1 LKLVTFKI
9 HTEQRL
15 GVLVG
20 EKIVD
25 LNSAYAL
32 MLKETKGV
40 DYARRLAS
48 AIIPPSLTGFL
59 ETYDEGLDTA
69 KNVLKWLDDK
79 PADIVGIEGEK
90 IVLNNDEVRI
100 GPPIPY
106 PGKIYCAAVN
116 YYDHATESIK
126 DPEQR
131 QKEID
136 RLKSLNLKV
145 ADCFQKQPSLVVG
158 PTAPIIKPKVSERL
172 DYECELAVVIGKKGK
187 DIPPEKVYEHIAGYT
202 ILIDVSFRDQ
212 GFPRDVEFGL
222 YKRDTN
228 WTKGKGMDNACPIGP
243 CVVTS
248 DEIKNPFNPALT
260 LVTRVNGKTRQNG
273 SVENMIIKIPE
284 LVSYMSRGAT
294 LKPGD
299 LIATGTCAGVA
310 GSWGPEGYLKV
321 GDILECE
328 IQPIGIQRH
337 VVVADTGPI

>member
-1 LKLVTFKI
+1 MKLVTFKI
-9 HTEQRL
+9 HTESRL
-15 GVLVG
+15 GVILDDRV
-20 EKIVD
+20 VD

-32 MLKETKGV
+32 MLKENKGI
-40 DYARRLAS
+40 DYAQRAAS
-48 AIIPPSLTGFL
+48 SVIPSDMIGFL
-59 ETYDEGLDTA
+59 ETNDEGLNAA
-69 KNVLKWLDDK
+69 KKTLEWIKSK
-79 PADIVGIEGEK
+79 PNDIVGIDGEK
-90 IVLNNDEVRI
+90 IFLKYDEIRI
-100 GPPIPY
+100 VQPISY

-126 DPEQR
+126 DPVAR

-145 ADCFQKQPSLVVG
+145 ADCFQKQPSLIVG
-158 PTAPIIKPKVSERL
+158 PNAPIIKPKVSERL

-187 DIPPEKVYEHIAGYT
+187 DIPSEKVYEHIAGYT

-212 GFPRDVEFGL
+212 GFPRDVDFGL

-243 CVVTS
+243 CIVTS
-248 DEIKNPFNPALT
+248 DEIINPYDPDLK
-260 LVTRVNGKTRQNG
+260 LVTRVNGKVRQNG
-273 SVENMIIKIPE
+273 TVKNMIIKIPD

-321 GDILECE
+321 GDVLECE
-328 IQPIGIQRH
+328 IQPIGVQKHLI
-337 VVVADTGPI
+337 VADTGPI

>member
-1 LKLVTFKI
+1 LKLIAFKI
-9 HTEQRL
+9 HTEQRF
-15 GVLVG
+15 GAIVG
-20 EKIVD
+20 DKIVD
-25 LNSAYAL
+25 LNSAYTL
-32 MLKETKGV
+32 MLKETKGI

-48 AIIPPSLTGFL
+48 AVIPPSLTGFL
-59 ETYDEGLDTA
+59 ESGEEGLNAA
-69 KNVLKWLDDK
+69 KSVFAWLESKSKDLTG
-79 PADIVGIEGEK
+79 VEEEK
-90 IVLNNDEVRI
+90 IFLNTEEVRI
-100 GPPIPY
+100 GPPVPY

-126 DPEQR
+126 DPVER
-131 QKEID
+131 KKEID

-222 YKRDTN
+222 FKRDTN

-243 CVVTS
+243 CIVTS
-248 DEIKNPFNPALT
+248 DEIKDPFNPALT
-260 LVTRVNGKTRQNG
+260 LITRVNGKTRQNG
-273 SVENMIIKIPE
+273 SVENMIIKIPN

-299 LIATGTCAGVA
+299 LIATGTCGGVA
-310 GSWGPEGYLKV
+310 SSWGPEGFLKV
-321 GDILECE
+321 GDVLECE
-328 IQPIGIQRH
+328 IQPIGVQKHI
-337 VVVADTGPI
+337 VIADTGPI